1 MTIIDH
7 NHDVH
12 SSSFAELEREV
23 SRTPKQSLPSL
34 LSLLCAVGP
43 LPLCASLRL
52 SHSTPAAQLLS
63 MVKLQPSLAC
73 AYVVI
78 LTSSIVLTGGAAK
91 TTLRGSGSRKN
102 GNDGDD
108 LLNSGVLEGEHS
120 SDGIGNTRD
129 SLSNHYDSA
138 QPRQQHQYRRVIAE
152 DGDAS
157 DSDGAASSLANIF
170 ASHTNTDNKDKSSSN
185 SSSSSSNND
194 MSTRLHKESRIIG
207 GSATGTTEFPFV
219 VSIQDRY
226 GHFCGGSLIAPN
238 MVLTAA

>member
-1 MTIIDH
+1 
-7 NHDVH
+7 
-12 SSSFAELEREV
+12 
-23 SRTPKQSLPSL
+23 
-34 LSLLCAVGP
+34 
-43 LPLCASLRL
+43 
-52 SHSTPAAQLLS
+52 
-63 MVKLQPSLAC
+63 MVKLLQPSLAY

-78 LTSSIVLTGGAAK
+78 LTSSIVLTCGAAK

-108 LLNSGVLEGEHS
+108 LRNSGVLEGEHS

-138 QPRQQHQYRRVIAE
+138 QPRQQHQYRRVVAE
-152 DGDAS
+152 DGDGS